1 VSDLLDAFALGV
13 RAMFTYQAVFF
24 ALLAIGLNLHFGY
37 TGLLNFGQIAFAM
50 LGGFGIAISVSKW
63 GLPFWVGVLV
73 GLAAAVVLALLLG
86 LPTLR
91 LRADYLAIVTIA
103 AAEALRLLFRSVS
116 ATPLTNSTLGI
127 SAFNGDFLALSPW
140 STSGRYD
147 ILGTRWNGGELWTIT
162 VGWTLVLLA
171 SLLVFA
177 LMRSP
182 WGRVLRAVREDE
194 DAARALGKNVYSYKM
209 QSLVLGGLFGALG
222 GMVYAVGT
230 GSAQPDQYQ
239 NANTFLAYGALILGG
254 AARVSGPV
262 IGAMLLWFIIAFSD
276 SALSALLAGDRT
288 FFGLFQIN
296 EFVTQT
302 DVAYA
307 RFIIIGLG
315 IMFLMIFRPQGIIGD
330 RREVML
336 DAR

>member
-1 VSDLLDAFALGV
+1 MGDLFDALSVALKAGLG
-13 RAMFTYQAVFF
+13 FQAIFF
-24 ALLAIGLNLHFGY
+24 GLLAIGINVQFGY

-50 LGGFGIAISVSKW
+50 LGGFGIAVSVSQW

-103 AAEALRLLFRSVS
+103 AAEGLRLLFRSVS
-116 ATPLTNSTLGI
+116 ATPVTGGTRGLASFNSQFF
-127 SAFNGDFLALSPW
+127 ALAPW
-140 STSGRYD
+140 ATSGRYS
-147 ILGTRWNGGELWTIT
+147 ILGTTWSGAQLWVAT
-162 VGWTLVLLA
+162 VGWVLVALFT
-171 SLLVFA
+171 LLVWQ

-182 WGRVLRAVREDE
+182 WGRVVKAIREDE
-194 DAARALGKNVYSYKM
+194 DAVRALGKNVYAYKM
-209 QSLVLGGLFGALG
+209 QALVLGGLIGAFG

-230 GSAQPDQYQ
+230 GSAIPDQYQ

-254 AARVSGPV
+254 AARVLGPV
-262 IGAMLLWFIIAFSD
+262 IGAMILLFILQFADTGLRALISNGAIPDTLFS
-276 SALSALLAGDRT
+276 S
-288 FFGLFQIN
+288 
-296 EFVTQT
+296 T
-302 DVAYA
+302 DVAQI
-307 RFIIIGLG
+307 RFVLVGIGL
-315 IMFLMIFRPQGIIGD
+315 MLLLVFRPQGIFGD

>member
-1 VSDLLDAFALGV
+1 MGDLLDALALGI
-13 RAMFTYQAVFF
+13 RAMFAYQAVFF

-63 GLPFWVGVLV
+63 GLPFWLGVVV
-73 GLAAAVVLALLLG
+73 GLLAALVLALLLG

-103 AAEALRLLFRSVS
+103 AAEALRLLFRSVG
-116 ATPLTNSTLGI
+116 ATDITNSTLGI
-127 SAFNGDFLALSPW
+127 SGFNGEFLAMAPW
-140 STSGRYD
+140 SVSGRYD
-147 ILGTRWNGGELWTIT
+147 ILGTRWNGAELWTIT

-171 SLLVFA
+171 SLLVWA

-254 AARVSGPV
+254 AARVVGPV

-276 SALSALLAGDRT
+276 SALAALLANDRT
-288 FFGLFQIN
+288 FFGLFQFD
-296 EFVTQT
+296 ELLSTT
-302 DVAYA
+302 DIAYV

-315 IMFLMIFRPQGIIGD
+315 IMLLMIFRPQGILGD